1 MSEQELGE
9 RVKYA
14 QARGWELRTKKGAH
28 LSGYEVSLLSPN
40 PKQNQSYTSM
50 HLPIEYSIADA
61 WRAFGSS
68 LPSVPT
74 ASQQNG
80 VPRPKRGG

>member
-1 MSEQELGE
+1 MSERELGE
-9 RVKYA
+9 RIKYA
-14 QARGWELRTKKGAH
+14 QAQGWELRAKKGVH

-50 HLPIEYSIADA
+50 HLPIECSIADA
-61 WRAFGSS
+61 WRAFDSS

-74 ASQQNG
+74 ESQQND
-80 VPRPKRGG
+80 VPRP